1 MSDKKQGRLGQIFR
15 SMVGRTKKEPAGR
28 YAVIMAGGKG
38 ERFWPLSTSKHPKQL
53 LALVG
58 DKPLIAQ
65 AVDRLDGSI
74 PPENVFVVTNA
85 DLVEAT
91 QKAAPMLPPENI
103 VGEPIG
109 RDTAAAVA
117 CGGALVAA
125 RDPDGVFAVLTA
137 DQVMGDLDVFKATLS
152 GGMDLAEQHEILVT
166 IGIQP
171 TFPSTGFGYIESGDD
186 FQSAEGVQF
195 KKAVRFVEKP
205 DEETAQSYLDTG
217 KFFWNSGM
225 FIWSVPTLGKAFK
238 NHCPEM
244 KALMDELTGYA
255 ARGEMFQGLE
265 KTYPTL
271 GKISVDYALMEKAD
285 NIVMACGTFVWD
297 DVGSWPALEGHFPKD
312 ENGNTLIGA
321 CEQIDS
327 RNNII
332 YSKDRLT
339 AVIGAENLV
348 VVQAEGVTLV
358 CPKDKAQSVKK
369 MVSKLLDNGSYK
381 DLL

>member
-1 MSDKKQGRLGQIFR
+1 M
-15 SMVGRTKKEPAGR
+15 AGR

-65 AVDRLDGSI
+65 AVDRLDGFI

-85 DLVEAT
+85 SLIEAT
-91 QKAAPMLPPENI
+91 QKAAPMLPPENV

-125 RDPDGVFAVLTA
+125 RDPEGVFAVLTA
-137 DQVMGDLDVFKATLS
+137 DQVMGDLDIFAATLK
-152 GGMDLAEQHEILVT
+152 GGMDLAEANEILVT

-171 TFPSTGFGYIESGDD
+171 TFPSTGFGYIESGED
-186 FQSAEGVQF
+186 FGEAEGVQF

-205 DEETAQSYLDTG
+205 DEMTAQSYLDTG

-225 FIWSVPTLGKAFK
+225 FIWSVPTLGKAFAA
-238 NHCPEM
+238 HCPEM
-244 KALMDELTGYA
+244 RELMDTLTEYA
-255 ARGEMFQGLE
+255 ERGEIFQGLE
-265 KTYPTL
+265 KIYPTL
-271 GKISVDYALMEKAD
+271 GKISIDYALMEKAD
-285 NIVMACGTFVWD
+285 NIVMACGTFTWD
-297 DVGSWPALEGHFPKD
+297 DVGSWPAIESHFPKD
-312 ENGNTLIGA
+312 ADGNTLIGA

-327 RNNII
+327 KNNII

-358 CPKDKAQSVKK
+358 CPKEKAQDIKK
-369 MVSKLLDNGSYK
+369 MVSKLLEKGSYQ

>member
-1 MSDKKQGRLGQIFR
+1 M
-15 SMVGRTKKEPAGR
+15 AGR

-65 AVDRLDGSI
+65 AVDRLDGLI

-91 QKAAPMLPPENI
+91 QKAAPMLPAENI

-125 RDPDGVFAVLTA
+125 KDPDGVFAVLTA
-137 DQVMGDLDVFKATLS
+137 DQVMGNLDVFKATLQ
-152 GGMDLAEQHEILVT
+152 GGMNLAEENEILVT

-186 FQSAEGVQF
+186 FGSAEGVQF

-205 DEETAQSYLDTG
+205 DAETAQSYLDTG

-225 FIWSVPTLGKAFK
+225 FIWSVPTLGKAF
-238 NHCPEM
+238 NAHCPEM
-244 KALMDELTGYA
+244 KKLMDELTDYA
-255 ARGEMFQGLE
+255 ARGDIFQGL
-265 KTYPTL
+265 KKIYPTL
-271 GKISVDYALMEKAD
+271 GKISIDYALMEKAD
-285 NIVMACGTFVWD
+285 NIVMACGTFIWD
-297 DVGSWPALEGHFPKD
+297 DVGSWPALEGHFPQD
-312 ENGNTLIGA
+312 ESGNTLIGE

-327 RNNII
+327 KNNII
-332 YSKDRLT
+332 YSKDRIT
-339 AVIGAENLV
+339 AVIGAEDLI

-358 CPKDKAQSVKK
+358 CPKNRAQDIKQ
-369 MVSKLLDNGSYK
+369 MVTALREKGGREDVL
-381 DLL
+381 

>member
-1 MSDKKQGRLGQIFR
+1 MS
-15 SMVGRTKKEPAGR
+15 GR

-58 DKPLIAQ
+58 EKALIAQ
-65 AVDRLDGSI
+65 AVERLDGLI
-74 PPENVFVVTNA
+74 APENVFVVTNA

-125 RDPDGVFAVLTA
+125 KDPKAVFAVLTA
-137 DQVMGDLDVFKATLS
+137 DQVMGDLDVFKATLR
-152 GGMDLAEQHEILVT
+152 GGMDLAEKNEILVT

-171 TFPSTGFGYIESGDD
+171 TFPSTGFGYIESGAD
-186 FQSAEGVQF
+186 FASAEKVQF

-205 DEETAQSYLDTG
+205 ALPKAEEYVASG

-225 FIWSVPTLGKAFK
+225 FIWSVPTLSNAFAA
-238 NHCPEM
+238 HCPVM
-244 KALMDELTGYA
+244 KTLMDELTAYA
-255 ARGEMFQGLE
+255 KRGEIFQGLE
-265 KTYPTL
+265 KIYPTL

-285 NIVMACGTFVWD
+285 NIVMACGTFCWD
-297 DVGSWPALEGHFPKD
+297 DVGSWPALESHFPKD
-312 ENGNTLIGA
+312 EGGNTLIGN

-327 RNNII
+327 TGNII

-358 CPKDKAQSVKK
+358 CPKDRAQDIKK
-369 MVSKLLDNGSYK
+369 MVTMLKEKGSFNGLL
-381 DLL
+381 

>member
-1 MSDKKQGRLGQIFR
+1 M
-15 SMVGRTKKEPAGR
+15 AGR

-65 AVDRLDGSI
+65 AVDRLDGLT

-85 DLVEAT
+85 DLIEAT
-91 QKAAPMLPPENI
+91 QQAAPMLPAENV

-125 RDPDGVFAVLTA
+125 KDPDGVFAVLTA
-137 DQVMGDLDVFKATLS
+137 DQVMGDLDVFKATLRC
-152 GGMDLAEQHEILVT
+152 GMDLAAQNEILVT

-171 TFPSTGFGYIESGDD
+171 ASPSTGFGYIESGED
-186 FQSAEGVQF
+186 FGEAEGIQF

-205 DEETAQSYLDTG
+205 DEATAQGYIDSGT
-217 KFFWNSGM
+217 FFWNSGM
-225 FIWSVPTLGKAFK
+225 FIWSVPTLGKAFAE
-238 NHCPEM
+238 HCPEM
-244 KALMDELTGYA
+244 KELMDELTEYA
-255 ARGEMFQGLE
+255 TRGEIFQGLE

-271 GKISVDYALMEKAD
+271 GKISIDYALMEKAD
-285 NIVMACGTFVWD
+285 NIVMACGTFAWD
-297 DVGSWPALEGHFPKD
+297 DVGSWPALESHFPKD
-312 ENGNTLIGA
+312 DGGNTLIGT

-327 RNNII
+327 KNNII
-332 YSKDRLT
+332 VSKDRLT

-358 CPKDKAQSVKK
+358 CPKEKAQDIKK
-369 MVSKLLDNGSYK
+369 MVSKLLENGSYQ

>member
-1 MSDKKQGRLGQIFR
+1 MS
-15 SMVGRTKKEPAGR
+15 GR

-65 AVDRLDGSI
+65 AVDRLTGLV

-91 QKAAPMLPPENI
+91 QQAAPMLPPENI

-117 CGGALVAA
+117 CGGALVGA
-125 RDPDGVFAVLTA
+125 RDPKAVFAVLTA
-137 DQVMGDLDVFKATLS
+137 DQVMGDLDVFRATLR
-152 GGMDLAEQHEILVT
+152 GGMDLAEKNEILVT

-171 TFPSTGFGYIESGDD
+171 TFPSTGFGYIESGADYAK
-186 FQSAEGVQF
+186 AEGVQF

-205 DEETAQSYLDTG
+205 ALPKAQEYLASG

-225 FIWSVPTLGKAFK
+225 FIWSVPTLGKAFAA
-238 NHCPEM
+238 HCPEM
-244 KALMDELTGYA
+244 KKLMDELTAYA
-255 ARGEMFQGLE
+255 KRGEIFQGLR
-265 KTYPTL
+265 TIYPTL

-285 NIVMACGTFVWD
+285 NIVMACGTFAWD
-297 DVGSWPALEGHFPKD
+297 DIGTWPALESHYPQD
-312 ENGNTLIGA
+312 VDGNTLIGCCQQVDA
-321 CEQIDS
+321 K
-327 RNNII
+327 NNIVF
-332 YSKDRLT
+332 SKDRLT
-339 AVIGAENLV
+339 AVIGAEDLI
-348 VVQAEGVTLV
+348 VVQADGVTLV
-358 CPKDKAQSVKK
+358 CTKDRAQDIKK
-369 MVSKLLDNGSYK
+369 MVMALREAKSFDGLL
-381 DLL
+381 

>member
-1 MSDKKQGRLGQIFR
+1 M
-15 SMVGRTKKEPAGR
+15 AGR

-65 AVDRLDGSI
+65 AVDRLEGLI

-85 DLVEAT
+85 DLVDAT
-91 QKAAPMLPPENI
+91 QKAAPMLPAENI

-125 RDPDGVFAVLTA
+125 KDPDGVFAVLTA

-152 GGMDLAEQHEILVT
+152 GGMDLAKQNEILVT

-205 DEETAQSYLDTG
+205 DAETAQSYLDTG

-225 FIWSVPTLGKAFK
+225 FIWSVPTLGKAFAA
-238 NHCPEM
+238 HCPEM
-244 KALMDELTGYA
+244 KVLMDELAEFA
-255 ARGEMFQGLE
+255 ARGEIFQGLE
-265 KTYPTL
+265 KTYPNL

-285 NIVMACGTFVWD
+285 NIVMACGTFIWD
-297 DVGSWPALEGHFPKD
+297 DVGSWPALDGHFPQD
-312 ENGNTLIGA
+312 GAGNTLIGD

-327 RNNII
+327 KNNII
-332 YSKDRLT
+332 YSKDRVT
-339 AVIGAENLV
+339 AVIGADDLI

-358 CPKDKAQSVKK
+358 CPKDRAQDIKK
-369 MVSKLLDNGSYK
+369 MVTALREKGTRDEIL
-381 DLL
+381 

>member
-1 MSDKKQGRLGQIFR
+1 MS
-15 SMVGRTKKEPAGR
+15 GR

-58 DKPLIAQ
+58 DKALIAQ
-65 AVDRLDGSI
+65 AVDRLDGLI
-74 PPENVFVVTNA
+74 APENVFVVTNA

-125 RDPDGVFAVLTA
+125 RDPEGVFAVLTA
-137 DQVMGDLDVFKATLS
+137 DQVMGDLDVFKATLR
-152 GGMDLAEQHEILVT
+152 GGMDLAEKNEILVT

-171 TFPSTGFGYIESGDD
+171 TFPSTGFGYIESGVD
-186 FQSAEGVQF
+186 FAEAEGVQF

-205 DEETAQSYLDTG
+205 DAETATQYLDTV

-225 FIWSVPTLGKAFK
+225 FIWSVPTLSNAFAA
-238 NHCPEM
+238 HCPVM
-244 KALMDELTGYA
+244 KTLMDELTAYA
-255 ARGEMFQGLE
+255 KRGEIFQGLE
-265 KTYPTL
+265 KIYPTL

-285 NIVMACGTFVWD
+285 NIVMACGTFYWD
-297 DVGSWPALEGHFPKD
+297 DVGSWPALESHFPKD
-312 ENGNTLIGA
+312 EGGNTLIGN
-321 CEQIDS
+321 CQQIDS
-327 RNNII
+327 KNNII

-358 CPKDKAQSVKK
+358 CPKERAQDIKK
-369 MVSKLLDNGSYK
+369 MVTMLKEKGSFNGF
-381 DLL
+381 L